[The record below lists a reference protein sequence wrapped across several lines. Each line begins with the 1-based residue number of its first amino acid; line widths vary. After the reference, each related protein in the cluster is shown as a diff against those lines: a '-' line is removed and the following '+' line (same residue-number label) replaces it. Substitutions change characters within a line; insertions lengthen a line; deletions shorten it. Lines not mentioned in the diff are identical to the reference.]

1 MRIDRKG
8 QCASSPPPYR
18 VGELAARWGVSDE
31 TIKDALRAGRLRGF
45 RLNRVWLID
54 RESAHQLERGEA
66 AG

>member
-8 QCASSPPPYR
+8 QCASSPPPYP
-18 VGELAARWGVSDE
+18 SDE